1 MLTIEL
7 KICQMQIETEKRNV
21 REVITIKENIQLN
34 NLINCVKELENVS
47 LNK

>member
-21 REVITIKENIQLN
+21 REVITIKEKI
-34 NLINCVKELENVS
+34 
-47 LNK
+47 

>member
-1 MLTIEL
+1 
-7 KICQMQIETEKRNV
+7 MQIETEKRNV